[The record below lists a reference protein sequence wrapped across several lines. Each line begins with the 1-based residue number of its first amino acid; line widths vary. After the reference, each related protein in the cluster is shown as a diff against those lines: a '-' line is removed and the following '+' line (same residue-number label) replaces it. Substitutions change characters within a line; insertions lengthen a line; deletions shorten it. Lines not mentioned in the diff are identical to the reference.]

1 MSSEDSPS
9 INRDTLAAKEEEE
22 DCVRQMKMDDLHNL
36 ERKYK
41 IHLIYGTKMREPER
55 SPVHS
60 LIVM

>member
-41 IHLIYGTKMREPER
+41 IHLIQGGF
-55 SPVHS
+55 
-60 LIVM
+60 L